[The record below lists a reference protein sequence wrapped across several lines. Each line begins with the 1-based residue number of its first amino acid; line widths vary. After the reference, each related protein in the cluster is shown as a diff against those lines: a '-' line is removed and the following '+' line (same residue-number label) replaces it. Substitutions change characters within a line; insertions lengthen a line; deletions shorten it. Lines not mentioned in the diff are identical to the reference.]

1 MMKKIK
7 PKYSKKYFSNAFI
20 YRFFMTLDITFTVFC
35 IILSIL
41 YVTGN
46 YQSFQDSSQ
55 NLIITVASFS
65 STFNLL
71 LSVILIIE
79 TIFKVFTENHK
90 IKSILRILFLLLTI
104 FLCFVCMELSSIIS
118 YLSAGIK

>member
-7 PKYSKKYFSNAFI
+7 PKYSKKLFSNAFI

-41 YVTGN
+41 YVIGN

-55 NLIITVASFS
+55 KLIISVASLS
-65 STFNLL
+65 ATFNLL
-71 LSVILIIE
+71 LSIILTIE
-79 TIFKVFTENHK
+79 TIFKLFTEHHK
-90 IKSILRILFLLLTI
+90 IKHIMNILFLLLTI
-104 FLCFVCMELSSIIS
+104 VFCFACMELSSIIT
-118 YLSAGIK
+118 YLSTGIK

>member
-7 PKYSKKYFSNAFI
+7 PKYSRKLFSNAFI
-20 YRFFMTLDITFTVFC
+20 YRFFMTLDLTITVFC
-35 IILSIL
+35 LILSIL
-41 YVTGN
+41 YTIGN

-55 NLIITVASFS
+55 NFIISVISLF

-71 LSVILIIE
+71 LSLVLCVE

-90 IKSILRILFLLLTI
+90 IKNILHILFLILTI
-104 FLCFVCMELSSIIS
+104 VFCFVCMELSSIIS